1 MSDVQEKLNGVLA
14 GYRLLNIGETHPV
27 VRTVRAIASNSKP
40 NPKRLFVAEGYWLA
54 KLALDN
60 RLRVESLL
68 IAPEC
73 VYTNECANLAAEML
87 PVAENAYTVSK
98 KVFSRIAEKDKPDGI
113 LAICYMPEYRLE
125 DLTFDDK
132 AVVLVLD
139 GIEIPGNMGT
149 LVRVADGA
157 GADAV
162 FIVNRKARLTHPKF
176 IHSTMGAA
184 FHVPIVEFETPDACF
199 DYLESKKFTVYL
211 ADSRAEKM
219 YYELPLGKRVA
230 FVMGSERYGISRTW
244 YDKAVDYVAIPM
256 LGQCDSLNVGVAGTV
271 LLYEACVKN
280 KLGGKRQPHVER

>member
-1 MSDVQEKLNGVLA
+1 MLELRERLDTILA
-14 GYRLLNIGETHPV
+14 PLHLLNVGEGHAAV
-27 VRTVRAIASNSKP
+27 KTVKNIQTNAKP
-40 NPKRLFVAEGYWLA
+40 NPRKLFVAEGFWLA
-54 KLALDN
+54 SLAVNDGLE
-60 RLRVESLL
+60 VETLL

-73 VYTNECANLAAEML
+73 VYTQECVTLIERIL
-87 PVAENAYTVSK
+87 PVAEQSFTVSE
-98 KVFSRIAEKDKPDGI
+98 KVFKKIAEKDKPDGVI
-113 LAICYMPEYRLE
+113 AICRMKTWALS

-184 FHVPIVEFETPDACF
+184 FHVPIVEFESADDCYE
-199 DYLESKKFTVYL
+199 YLKSKRFTVYL

-219 YYELPLGKRVA
+219 YYQLPFGKRVA
-230 FVMGSERYGISRTW
+230 FVMGSERYGISRGW
-244 YDKAVDYVAIPM
+244 YDKETDLVAIPM
-256 LGQCDSLNVGVAGTV
+256 LGKCDSLNVGVAGTV

-280 KLGGKRQPHVER
+280 KLGGKR

>member
-1 MSDVQEKLNGVLA
+1 MSVDLREKLEALIA
-14 GYRLLNIGETHPV
+14 PLRLLNVGEGHSA
-27 VRTVRAIASNSKP
+27 VRTVRNIQTNAKP
-40 NPKRLFVAEGYWLA
+40 NPMKLFVAEGFWLTS
-54 KLALDN
+54 LAMADGLE
-60 RLRVESLL
+60 VETLL

-73 VYTNECANLAAEML
+73 VYTPECVALIERML
-87 PVAENAYTVSK
+87 PIAKQAYTVSG
-98 KVFSRIAEKDKPDGI
+98 KVFQKIAEKDKPDGVI
-113 LAICYMPEYRLE
+113 AICKMKEWSLS
-125 DLTFDDK
+125 DLSFDDK

-184 FHVPIVEFETPDACF
+184 FHVPIVEFDSADECYE
-199 DYLESKKFTVYL
+199 YLASKKFTVYL

-219 YYELPLGKRVA
+219 YYQLPFGKRVA
-230 FVMGSERYGISRTW
+230 FVMGSERYGISRGW
-244 YDKAVDYVAIPM
+244 YDKKTELVAIPM
-256 LGQCDSLNVGVAGTV
+256 LGKCDSLNVGVAGTV

-280 KLGGKRQPHVER
+280 KLGGRK

>member
-1 MSDVQEKLNGVLA
+1 MKEIGERLGEILA
-14 GYRLLNIGETHPV
+14 PYRLSNVGEGHSV
-27 VRTVRAIASNSKP
+27 IKTVKAIASNSRP
-40 NPKRLFVAEGYWLA
+40 NPKRMFVAEGFWLA
-54 KLALDN
+54 SLALDAG
-60 RLRVESLL
+60 LRVESVI

-73 VYTNECANLAAEML
+73 VYTQECVTLAENLL
-87 PVAENAYTVSK
+87 KVAENAYTVSK
-98 KVFSRIAEKDKPDGI
+98 KVFERIAEKDKPDGI
-113 LAICYMPEYRLE
+113 LAVCQMKETKKE

-184 FHVPIVEFETPDACF
+184 FTVPICEFENADDAF
-199 DYLESKKFTVYL
+199 AYLKSKKFTVYL

-219 YYELPLGKRVA
+219 YYELPYGHRTA
-230 FVMGSERYGISRTW
+230 FVLGSERYGISRAW
-244 YDKAVDYVAIPM
+244 YEKEVSLVAIPM
-256 LGQCDSLNVGVAGTV
+256 LGKCDSLNVGVAGTV

-280 KLGGKRQPHVER
+280 KIGGKR

>member
-1 MSDVQEKLNGVLA
+1 MADLRERLDAALAPYRPLNV
-14 GYRLLNIGETHPV
+14 GEGHPA
-27 VRTVRAIASNSKP
+27 VRTVRNIQTNSKP
-40 NPKRLFVAEGYWLA
+40 NPKKLFVAEGFWLA
-54 KLALDN
+54 SLAMNDGLTVDT
-60 RLRVESLL
+60 LL
-68 IAPEC
+68 VAPEC
-73 VYTNECANLAAEML
+73 VYTLECVALVERML
-87 PVAENAYTVSK
+87 PVAKQVFTVSE
-98 KVFSRIAEKDKPDGI
+98 KVFKKIAEKDKPDGVI
-113 LAICYMPEYRLE
+113 ALCPMREWSLA
-125 DLTFDDK
+125 DLAFDDK

-184 FHVPIVEFETPDACF
+184 FHVPIVEFESVDDCY
-199 DYLESKKFTVYL
+199 DYLTSKRFTVYL

-219 YYELPLGKRVA
+219 YYQLPFGNRVA

-244 YDKAVDYVAIPM
+244 YDKKTELVAIPM
-256 LGQCDSLNVGVAGTV
+256 LGKCDSLNVGVAGTV

-280 KLGGKRQPHVER
+280 KLGGRG

>member
-1 MSDVQEKLNGVLA
+1 MADVSEKLNTVLS
-14 GYRLLNIGETHPV
+14 GYCLLNIGETHPV
-27 VRTVRAIASNSKP
+27 VKTVKAIASNSKP

-54 KLALDN
+54 KLAMNDH
-60 RLRVESLL
+60 LRVESLL
-68 IAPEC
+68 VAPEC
-73 VYTNECANLAAEML
+73 VYTNECVALIGEML
-87 PVAENAYTVSK
+87 SVAENAYTVSK
-98 KVFSRIAEKDKPDGI
+98 KVFTRIAEKDKPDGI
-113 LAICYMPEYRLE
+113 IAICYMREYPLE
-125 DLTFDDK
+125 ELTFDDK
-132 AVVLVLD
+132 AVVLILD

-184 FHVPIVEFETPDACF
+184 FHVPIVEFETVDACY
-199 DYLESKKFTVYL
+199 DYLRDKNFTVYL

-244 YDKAVDYVAIPM
+244 YDKDVDYVAIPM

-271 LLYEACVKN
+271 LLYEACIKN
-280 KLGGKRQPHVER
+280 KLGGKRQ

>member
-1 MSDVQEKLNGVLA
+1 MADLQERLQAILA
-14 GYRLLNIGETHPV
+14 ERRLLNIGEAHPV
-27 VRTVRAIASNSKP
+27 VRAVKAIAANSKP

-60 RLRVESLL
+60 DLRVDALL
-68 IAPEC
+68 VSPEC
-73 VYTNECANLAAEML
+73 VYTNECVSLVREML
-87 PVAENAYTVSK
+87 PRAEHAYTVSK
-98 KVFSRIAEKDKPDGI
+98 KVFEKLAEKDKPDGV
-113 LAICYMPEYRLE
+113 LAICYMKDYSLD
-125 DLTFDDK
+125 DLALDDK
-132 AVVLVLD
+132 AVILILD
-139 GIEIPGNMGT
+139 GVEIPGNMGT

-184 FHVPIVEFETPDACF
+184 FHVPIIEFESVDDCYA
-199 DYLESKKFTVYL
+199 YLKSKHFTIYL

-230 FVMGSERYGISRTW
+230 FVMGSERYGISRVW
-244 YDKAVDYVAIPM
+244 YDKEVDYVAIPM
-256 LGQCDSLNVGVAGTV
+256 MGQCDSLNVGVAGTV

-280 KLGGKRQPHVER
+280 KLGGRRG